1 MCVEFG
7 IAVFGSLGNGV
18 VLVTVVVG
26 DRKEN
31 RGEEVEGVGDWDK
44 VDVKGRRGIKEGKW
58 MRRKEMHESFEVPRV
73 WNGPTT

>member
-44 VDVKGRRGIKEGKW
+44 VDVKI
-58 MRRKEMHESFEVPRV
+58 
-73 WNGPTT
+73 

>member
-1 MCVEFG
+1 MSLIEYFYFNVQINGEYVCVEFG

-44 VDVKGRRGIKEGKW
+44 ACRMASPD
-58 MRRKEMHESFEVPRV
+58 
-73 WNGPTT
+73 TC